1 MSEENKGAKTTV
13 LFVDDEEH
21 NLISFK
27 ATFRRDFKVFTANSA
42 EEARELLAI
51 HDIHVL
57 ITDQRMPE
65 ETGVELLASILDKH
79 PEPMRILLTGYAD
92 IEAVIDSINIGRIYK
107 YIPKPWDTT
116 NLTQTIKD
124 ADEIFRLRR
133 ENKELMAQL
142 KKANEQLEFLLRQ
155 KLLD

>member
-1 MSEENKGAKTTV
+1 MSEEKSKVKTTV
-13 LFVDDEEH
+13 LYVDDEEH

-27 ATFRRDFKVFTANSA
+27 ATFRREFKVFTANSA

-65 ETGVELLASILDKH
+65 ETGVELLESILDIH

-107 YIPKPWDTT
+107 YIPKPWDT
-116 NLTQTIKD
+116 NDLTQTIKD

-142 KKANEQLEFLLRQ
+142 KKANEQLEFLRRQ

>member
-1 MSEENKGAKTTV
+1 MSEERKGAKTTV

-27 ATFRRDFKVFTANSA
+27 ATFRRDFKVYTANSA

-57 ITDQRMPE
+57 ITDQCMPG
-65 ETGVELLASILDKH
+65 ETGVELLASILEKH

-107 YIPKPWDTT
+107 YIPKPWDTD

-124 ADEIFRLRR
+124 ADEILRLRR

-142 KKANEQLEFLLRQ
+142 KKANEQLEILLRQ

>member
-1 MSEENKGAKTTV
+1 
-13 LFVDDEEH
+13 
-21 NLISFK
+21 
-27 ATFRRDFKVFTANSA
+27 
-42 EEARELLAI
+42 
-51 HDIHVL
+51 
-57 ITDQRMPE
+57 MPG
-65 ETGVELLASILDKH
+65 ETGVELLASILEKH

-107 YIPKPWDTT
+107 YIPKPWDTD

-124 ADEIFRLRR
+124 PDEIFRLRR